1 MIKITPDPGST
12 EAHNKLISEILLTFG
27 ASPIL
32 RIWKN
37 DVGVGRSLNGNR
49 VLRWGLK
56 GSADIIGIGF
66 GGRFV
71 AIEVKTGKARQSEQ
85 QKCFQQMIQNMGGIY
100 IVARSVQDVRDM
112 INKNS

>member
-1 MIKITPDPGST
+1 MIKILPDPGST
-12 EAHNKLISEILLTFG
+12 AAHNKLISEILLTFG
-27 ASPIL
+27 SGPNL

-37 DVGVGRSLNGNR
+37 DVGVGRSLNGER

-66 GGRFV
+66 GGKFV
-71 AIEVKTGKARQSEQ
+71 AIEVKTGKGKQSEY
-85 QKCFQQMIQNMGGIY
+85 QKNFQNMIATQGGIY